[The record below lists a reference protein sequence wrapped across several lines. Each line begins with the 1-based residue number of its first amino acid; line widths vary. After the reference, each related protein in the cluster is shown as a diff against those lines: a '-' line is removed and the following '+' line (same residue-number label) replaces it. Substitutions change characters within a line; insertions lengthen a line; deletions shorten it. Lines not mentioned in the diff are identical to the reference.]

1 MSVMRAP
8 EIPEIWAD
16 PDRVL
21 TVEDMED
28 MPDGEFRYELDDG
41 MLIVSPAPSLPHQ
54 IAVTQLTVVL
64 SAACPPDLR
73 VVMGPGVNTSKFQ
86 HWVPDLAVI
95 RRQSQTPMF
104 LADPPVLAV
113 EVASPRTRVYDRGR
127 KRDVYERFGIR
138 SYWIVDL
145 GQDKPSLTVLEL
157 RRGTYI
163 EVARVAGEEAFSAV
177 HPFPVTIVPAE
188 LR

>member
-1 MSVMRAP
+1 
-8 EIPEIWAD
+8 
-16 PDRVL
+16 
-21 TVEDMED
+21 
-28 MPDGEFRYELDDG
+28 

-54 IAVTQLTVVL
+54 IAVTQLAVVL
-64 SAACPPDLR
+64 AAACPPGLR

-95 RRQSQTPMF
+95 RKESETPMF
-104 LADPPVLAV
+104 LAEPPALAV

-138 SYWIVDL
+138 SYWIIDV

-157 RRGTYI
+157 HRGKYAET
-163 EVARVAGEEAFSAV
+163 ARVAGEEEFSAV

-188 LR
+188 LL